1 MKTKDKETTDDNAG
15 KSNSPVKKEIK
26 TETPISEKDEVK
38 DAEKR
43 TNKGL
48 KNHL

>member
-1 MKTKDKETTDDNAG
+1 MKTEKKPSKPSKSADSSQKE
-15 KSNSPVKKEIK
+15 EIK
-26 TETPISEKDEVK
+26 TDMPISEKDEVK

-43 TNKGL
+43 TRKGL